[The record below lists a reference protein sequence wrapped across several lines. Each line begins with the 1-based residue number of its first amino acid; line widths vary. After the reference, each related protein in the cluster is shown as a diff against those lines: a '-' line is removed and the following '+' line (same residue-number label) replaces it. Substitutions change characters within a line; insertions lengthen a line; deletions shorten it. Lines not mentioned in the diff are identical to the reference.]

1 MAKRRQRKLS
11 KKEAK
16 AKTHQDVIMQNQA
29 AQKIAVASNPD
40 ITKITAEVPSVLT
53 VREFAKNL
61 NLPVTE
67 VIGTLIK
74 NGVMATINESIDFDT
89 MAIIGDELGFEIKP
103 LAKEEEKE
111 PGARV
116 KTKKHLVPRAPVV
129 TVMGHVDHGKTK
141 LLDAIRETDVAA
153 TESGGI
159 TQHIGAYQV
168 EVRLKDEPKSRGS
181 KADRGIP
188 RSFENTQGRRTRDDF
203 ASKSRKI
210 TFLDTPGHEAFS
222 AMRAHGANIT
232 DVVVLVVAANDGVKP
247 QTIEAANHAKESN
260 VSIVVAINKVDLPDA
275 DVERTKRQLSDIK
288 LIPEEW
294 GGKTPMVQVSAKE
307 RKNIETLLEM
317 IILVADLAELKADP
331 DLPASGVVIESHM
344 QAGRGP
350 IATVLVQ
357 EGTLKLNDPIVIGR
371 TYGKVRIMENYL
383 GKKVLAAL
391 PSTPVRIA
399 GLQDLPNFG
408 ARFIVVANE
417 KEAREMTKA
426 KSITRKVISI
436 TELSNDIKEGKVKE
450 LKIVLKADVAGSLE
464 AIKNSLKNI
473 STKEVKIN
481 VIHEGVGDISESDIN
496 MAVASSA
503 LVIGFRV
510 KADTD
515 VMNLAK
521 RENIKISIYDIIYQL
536 IDDLSAA
543 LSGLLEPEIVETE
556 IGRMEVL
563 AVFKVKRDEKIIG
576 GKVTTGKIENNAG
589 VRINRSKDTIGEG
602 KITNLQQNK
611 KDTSEVS
618 EGFECGLK
626 VITPTKILIGDIL
639 EAYKKEERTRKLG
652 S

>member
-1 MAKRRQRKLS
+1 MAKRPKRKLS

-16 AKTHQDVIMQNQA
+16 AKARLDAVMEDQM
-29 AQKIAVASNPD
+29 AQKSAAVASPE
-40 ITKITAEVPSVLT
+40 TKKTVVELSSVLT
-53 VREFAKNL
+53 VREFAENL

-89 MAIIGDELGFEIKP
+89 MAIIGDELGFEVKP
-103 LAKEEEKE
+103 QVEDEKAVEAKV
-111 PGARV
+111 A
-116 KTKKHLVPRAPVV
+116 TKKHLVSRAPVV

-141 LLDAIRETDVAA
+141 LLDAIRETDVVS

-168 EVRLKDEPKSRGS
+168 EIRPKGGSKSRGRGT
-181 KADRGIP
+181 DRGIP
-188 RSFENTQGRRTRDDF
+188 RQARDDF
-203 ASKSRKI
+203 ATRKI

-247 QTIEAANHAKESN
+247 QTVEAANHAKEAK
-260 VSIVVAINKVDLPDA
+260 VPIIVAINKIDLPDA
-275 DVERTKRQLSDIK
+275 DIEKTKRQLADIK
-288 LIPEEW
+288 LVPEEW
-294 GGKTPMVQVSAKE
+294 GGETELVEVSAKTGQNVE
-307 RKNIETLLEM
+307 HLLEM
-317 IILVADLAELKADP
+317 ILLVADLEELKADP
-331 DLPASGVVIESHM
+331 DLPGSGVVIESHM

-357 EGTLKLNDPIVIGR
+357 EGTLRLGDPVVIGR

-383 GKKVLAAL
+383 GKKVKEAI

-408 ARFIVVANE
+408 DRFLVVSNE

-450 LKIVLKADVAGSLE
+450 LKIVLKTDVAGSLE
-464 AIKNSLKNI
+464 AIKNSLENI

-503 LVIGFRV
+503 LVIGFRI
-510 KADTD
+510 KADAD
-515 VMNLAK
+515 VMNLAR

-543 LSGLLEPEIVETE
+543 LSGLLEPEVVQTE
-556 IGRMEVL
+556 VGRLEVL
-563 AVFKVKRDEKIIG
+563 AVFRVTRNKKIVG
-576 GKVTTGKIENNAG
+576 GKVTTGKLENNAE
-589 VRINRSKDTIGEG
+589 VRIVRSKDMIGEG
-602 KITNLQQNK
+602 KIVSLEQNK
-611 KDTSEVS
+611 KETSEVL
-618 EGFECGLK
+618 EGFECGVK
-626 VITPTKILIGDIL
+626 IATPTKILVGDIL
-639 EAYKKEERTRKLG
+639 EAYKKEERVRKLG

>member
-1 MAKRRQRKLS
+1 MAKRPKRKLS

-16 AKTHQDVIMQNQA
+16 AKAHQDVIMENQA
-29 AQKIAVASNPD
+29 AQKIAVASSPEVK
-40 ITKITAEVPSVLT
+40 KITVELPSVLT
-53 VREFAKNL
+53 VREFAENL

-67 VIGTLIK
+67 VIGALIK
-74 NGVMATINESIDFDT
+74 NGVMANINESIDFDT
-89 MAIIGDELGFEIKP
+89 MAIIGDELGFEVKP
-103 LAKEEEKE
+103 QVEEEKT
-111 PGARV
+111 V
-116 KTKKHLVPRAPVV
+116 KAKVAAKKHLVLRAPVV

-141 LLDAIRETDVAA
+141 LLDAIRSTDVVA

-168 EVRLKDEPKSRGS
+168 KIKPKTRSRSGV
-181 KADRGIP
+181 KGQ
-188 RSFENTQGRRTRDDF
+188 ETRT
-203 ASKSRKI
+203 I

-247 QTIEAANHAKESN
+247 QTIEAANHAKEAK
-260 VSIVVAINKVDLPDA
+260 VPVIVAINKIDLPDA
-275 DVERTKRQLSDIK
+275 DAEKTKRQLADIK
-288 LIPEEW
+288 LAPEEW
-294 GGKTPMVQVSAKE
+294 GGETQLVEVSAKTGQ
-307 RKNIETLLEM
+307 NIDRLLEM
-317 IILVADLAELKADP
+317 ILLIADLEELKADP
-331 DLPASGVVIESHM
+331 NLSGSGVVIESHM

-357 EGTLKLNDPIVIGR
+357 EGTLHLGDPVVIGR

-383 GKKVLAAL
+383 GKKMTKAG

-408 ARFIVVANE
+408 DRFVVVKDD

-436 TELSNDIKEGKVKE
+436 TDLSSNIKEGKVKE

-464 AIKNSLKNI
+464 ALKNSLKNI
-473 STKEVKIN
+473 STEEVKIN
-481 VIHEGVGDISESDIN
+481 IIHEGVGDISESDIN

-510 KADTD
+510 RADAD

-556 IGRMEVL
+556 IGRLEVL
-563 AVFKVKRDEKIIG
+563 AVFRTTKNEKIIG
-576 GKVTTGKIENNAG
+576 GKVTTGKIENGAQ
-589 VRINRSKDTIGEG
+589 VRITRDKDTIGEG
-602 KITNLQQNK
+602 KITNLQQGK
-611 KDTSEVS
+611 KDTLEVL

-626 VITPTKILIGDIL
+626 IATPTKILVGDIL
-639 EAYKKEERTRKLG
+639 EAYKKEERVRKLG